1 MPIQKLTFFIVAC
14 KKKKKKKMENR
25 KDTTTVHSE
34 APMLLMI
41 VESNNMDTAKEANGD
56 EFRPPFLQI
65 RESSIFPLRRSI
77 EKNESF
83 SCHLKVSIKFL
94 SVVLDSNIVKSFKS
108 GKSTSIRNNY

>member
-1 MPIQKLTFFIVAC
+1 
-14 KKKKKKKMENR
+14 MENR

-83 SCHLKVSIKFL
+83 PV
-94 SVVLDSNIVKSFKS
+94 
-108 GKSTSIRNNY
+108 T